1 MQAQSQARLQAGLVL
16 EDVAISLGA
25 KELITLS
32 AQVLPG
38 SVLTV
43 MGESGSGKST
53 LLAFIAGFMEPEFK
67 ARGKVFLNGRDICA
81 LPANE
86 RRTGLLFQ
94 DPLLFPHM
102 SVGENLLFAIHGGSG
117 KTRRELANE
126 ALAEAGLDGLF
137 DRDPA
142 TLSGGQRARVALMR
156 VLLSQ
161 PQALLLDE
169 PFSKLDAGMKSQIRQ
184 FVFREARERG
194 LPVLLVTHDPQDAIE
209 AGGQCI
215 ELGNDG

>member
-1 MQAQSQARLQAGLVL
+1 MQALDGLVL
-16 EDVAISLGA
+16 DGVSISLGRTR
-25 KELITLS
+25 LIGLS
-32 AQVLPG
+32 AQVRPG

-53 LLAFIAGFMEPEFK
+53 LLAFIAGFLEPEFK
-67 ARGKVFLNGRDICA
+67 AAGKVLLDGRDITG

-94 DPLLFPHM
+94 DPMLFPHM
-102 SVGENLLFAIHGGSG
+102 SVGENLLFAIHGGSRQERH
-117 KTRRELANE
+117 KLAE
-126 ALAEAGLDGLF
+126 DALAEAGLEGLF

-161 PQALLLDE
+161 PRALLLDE

-194 LPVLLVTHDPQDAIE
+194 LPVLLVTHDPQDAAE

-215 ELGNDG
+215 ELGDER

>member
-1 MQAQSQARLQAGLVL
+1 M
-16 EDVAISLGA
+16 
-25 KELITLS
+25 
-32 AQVLPG
+32 
-38 SVLTV
+38 
-43 MGESGSGKST
+43 
-53 LLAFIAGFMEPEFK
+53 LLD
-67 ARGKVFLNGRDICA
+67 GRDITG

-94 DPLLFPHM
+94 DPMLFPHM
-102 SVGENLLFAIHGGSG
+102 SVGENLLFAVHGGSSQA
-117 KTRRELANE
+117 RRKLAE
-126 ALAEAGLDGLF
+126 DALAEAGLEGLF

-161 PQALLLDE
+161 PRALLLDE

-194 LPVLLVTHDPQDAIE
+194 LPVLLVTHDPQDAVE

-215 ELGNDG
+215 ELGANG